1 MIKMVRKATGYE
13 VSIVT
18 GANTKRPNYRFIDGH
33 LTKEKALDMAMSLA
47 TTSNQIQIDRGYD
60 IIDKYGDIECDS
72 KPYGIVKKVKRA
84 KGYAYTIQTFDSDG
98 WESYKYD
105 LLPNGKMTKRR

>member
-1 MIKMVRKATGYE
+1 MVRKATGYE
-13 VSIVT
+13 VSVVT
-18 GANTKRPNYRFIDGH
+18 GAKTKRPKYEFIDGH
-33 LTKEKALDMAMSLA
+33 LDKDKALQLAMRLA
-47 TTSNQIQIDRGYD
+47 TTSNEVQIDKGYD
-60 IIDKYGDIECDS
+60 IIDRYGDIECDS
-72 KPYGIVKKVKRA
+72 KPYGIVKKVKRT